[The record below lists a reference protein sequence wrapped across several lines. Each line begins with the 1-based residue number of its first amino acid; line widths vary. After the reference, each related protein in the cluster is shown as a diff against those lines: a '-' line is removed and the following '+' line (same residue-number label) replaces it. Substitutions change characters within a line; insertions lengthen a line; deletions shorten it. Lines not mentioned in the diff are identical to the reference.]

1 MLLDCYQ
8 EYRMFLRDTFDR
20 RRTNNKS
27 YSLRAYARD
36 LDLSPPQLSCVLRGK
51 KGLSFASA
59 KRVATNLGLC
69 KTDQERFQL
78 LVEKEDARSAD
89 KRTTALHQI
98 RKGAD
103 TGKFLELKLDTYRL
117 VSDWYH
123 YSILELTAIPRVSI
137 TPVSVAH
144 MLGLTTVV
152 AKDAIAR
159 LSRLGLLKK
168 DGKRWIKTETHLTTT
183 DGVPS
188 EAIRETSRQL
198 LQKAIYALEQQPLDE
213 RDFSTVT
220 FAINPE
226 KLPDAKRIIAAF
238 RRQMIGLLETPPQ
251 SELYCLAVQ
260 LFRLTQDSNNDMNGK
275 KQ

>member
-1 MLLDCYQ
+1 LLLDCYQ
-8 EYRMFLRDTFDR
+8 EYRTFLRDTFDR
-20 RRTNNKS
+20 RRTNNAS

-36 LDLSPPQLSCVLRGK
+36 LDVSPPQLSCVLRGK
-51 KGLSFASA
+51 KGLSLVSA
-59 KRVATNLGLC
+59 QRVATNLGLS
-69 KTDQERFQL
+69 KKDQERFRL
-78 LVEKEDARSAD
+78 LVEKEDARSSD
-89 KRTTALHQI
+89 KRTTALRQI
-98 RKGAD
+98 RKGAES
-103 TGKFLELKLDTYRL
+103 GKFLELKLDTYRL

-123 YSILELTAIPRVSI
+123 YSILELTAIPGVSI
-137 TPVSVAH
+137 TPDLVAA
-144 MLGLTTVV
+144 MLGLTPAV
-152 AKDAIAR
+152 AKAAIAR

-168 DGKRWIKTETHLTTT
+168 VGRRWIKSEAHLTTT

-188 EAIRETSRQL
+188 EAIRETNRQL
-198 LQKAIYALEQQPLDE
+198 LQKALAALEQQPLDE

-260 LFRLTQDSNNDMNGK
+260 LFRLTQDSNNYMGGSER
-275 KQ
+275 

>member
-1 MLLDCYQ
+1 MLLLDCYQ
-8 EYRMFLRDTFDR
+8 EYRMFLRDTFER

-51 KGLSFASA
+51 KGLSYASA
-59 KRVATNLGLC
+59 KRVATNLGLS

-98 RKGAD
+98 RKGAES
-103 TGKFLELKLDTYRL
+103 GKFLELKLDTYRL

-123 YSILELTAIPRVSI
+123 YSILELTAIPGVRI
-137 TPVSVAH
+137 TPASVAD
-144 MLGLTTVV
+144 MLGLTPVV

-188 EAIRETSRQL
+188 EAIRETNRQL
-198 LQKAIYALEQQPLDE
+198 LQKAIFALEQPLDE

-260 LFRLTQDSNNDMNGK
+260 LFRLTQDGNNDMGGS